1 MQLSDRVLT
10 QQALCSF
17 PSTGLGLKGRG
28 DPVFFLSV
36 PERLQL
42 KGTSQRLAIRLHGQ
56 SLVPLAFHTWGNLLR
71 R

>member
-28 DPVFFLSV
+28 DPVFFKC
-36 PERLQL
+36 PREITIKR
-42 KGTSQRLAIRLHGQ
+42 
-56 SLVPLAFHTWGNLLR
+56 NLTETRHKAAWSKSSSSSFSHLGKPP
-71 R
+71 